1 MYLLQ
6 KHQWNILP
14 GKLLCENLLSSFVR
28 ECQQNA
34 VEFSDGFP
42 EKKKQKQKNQKAKDK
57 NSIPRMK
64 DTALVNSY
72 WTSRFLRDCN

>member
-1 MYLLQ
+1 MLRRRDDGVSSL
-6 KHQWNILP
+6 WNFI
-14 GKLLCENLLSSFVR
+14 ENDPQNLFLERQIFVS

-34 VEFSDGFP
+34 VEFSDRFR
-42 EKKKQKQKNQKAKDK
+42 EKKNI
-57 NSIPRMK
+57 SIPRMK